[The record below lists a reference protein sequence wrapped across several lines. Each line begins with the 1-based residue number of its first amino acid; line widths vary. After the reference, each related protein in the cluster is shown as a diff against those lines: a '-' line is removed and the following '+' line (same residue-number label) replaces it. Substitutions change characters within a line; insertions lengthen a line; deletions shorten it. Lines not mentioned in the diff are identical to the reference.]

1 METRPLGWVWGP
13 CRRWRAPL
21 CGTLW
26 SQHVWGYDRSVHMRT
41 PLSRGFIRA
50 HQKEKCRDFALI
62 LDLQFILLFFT
73 CFFYLSTLSDA
84 FRHRT
89 LNDLVTGNITL
100 LRFDPWPWVRPEQR
114 SVCGGYP
121 AAGRR
126 RWRSRRPNRRRW
138 NALLVTGCY
147 SSSSYGP
154 ALSGLRNSQT
164 RTKTTKRNSEV

>member
-13 CRRWRAPL
+13 CRRRRAPL

-26 SQHVWGYDRSVHMRT
+26 PQHVWGYDRSVHM
-41 PLSRGFIRA
+41 SRGFIRA
-50 HQKEKCRDFALI
+50 HQKEKCVDFALT
-62 LDLQFILLFFT
+62 LDMQFTLLLFT
-73 CFFYLSTLSDA
+73 CFFYLSTVSDA
-84 FRHRT
+84 FRKST
-89 LNDLVTGNITL
+89 LKWFKWL

-114 SVCGGYP
+114 SACAGYP

-138 NALLVTGCY
+138 NALLGSGCY

-154 ALSGLRNSQT
+154 ALSRLRNSQT
-164 RTKTTKRNSEV
+164 RTNTTRETVYL